1 MVNAILRRFEL
12 MSLSNSE
19 LPIGYKRLEY
29 IYNPSS
35 AYIDTGLYINHSVAA
50 SIELKVSP
58 SSNTAWVGANA
69 YLQMQFSRNSVGNG
83 QSSLALSDGD
93 IVRGVWKSPYY
104 NLSVNNGAVI
114 TRDWSSFSKTTLL
127 TLFYLENFSSAN
139 QKIYYC
145 KVWINGELA
154 RDFIPVRR
162 RSDGKVGLLD
172 RVENKFYTSPNGA
185 NFYGSDETIPSTL
198 EYIEEEETTNDE
210 LIDGFTVL
218 PDGTTK
224 EETTE

>member
-1 MVNAILRRFEL
+1 MRSMRRRLLFQ
-12 MSLSNSE
+12 
-19 LPIGYKRLEY
+19 GKYTRLEY

-35 AYIDTGLYINHSVAA
+35 ARIDTGLYINHSVAA

-58 SSNTAWVGANA
+58 SSDTTWVGADA
-69 YLQMQFSRNSVGNG
+69 YLQMQFSSNSVGNG

-93 IVRGVWKSPYY
+93 IVRGVWKTPYY
-104 NLSVNNGAVI
+104 NLSVNNGVVI
-114 TRDWSSFSKTTLL
+114 TRDWSSFSEITPL
-127 TLFYLENFSSAN
+127 TLFYLRSFSPAR
-139 QKIYYC
+139 QKLYYC

-185 NFYGSDETIPSTL
+185 EFVG
-198 EYIEEEETTNDE
+198 
-210 LIDGFTVL
+210 G
-218 PDGTTK
+218 
-224 EETTE
+224 

>member
-1 MVNAILRRFEL
+1 MFQGKYA
-12 MSLSNSE
+12 
-19 LPIGYKRLEY
+19 RLGY

-58 SSNTAWVGANA
+58 SSNTTWVGADA
-69 YLQMQFSRNSVGNG
+69 YLQMQFTGNSVRNG

-93 IVRGVWKSPYY
+93 IVRGVWKTPYY
-104 NLSVNNGAVI
+104 NLSVNNGEVI
-114 TRDWSSFSKTTLL
+114 TRDWSSFSKTALL
-127 TLFYLENFSSAN
+127 TLFLLESFSPAH
-139 QKIYYC
+139 QKLYYC

-185 NFYGSDETIPSTL
+185 EFVG
-198 EYIEEEETTNDE
+198 
-210 LIDGFTVL
+210 G
-218 PDGTTK
+218 
-224 EETTE
+224 